1 MSAADRDDEELGS
14 AGVEAPTVA
23 VAPPSPDGLRLA
35 GEMPPVMRLSR
46 KTLAL
51 AGGAAG
57 LAVGGA
63 LLWALRSPG
72 PQEARELYEVTNP
85 NRSETITGAPA
96 DYGSR
101 PKLGPPLLDDPD
113 RPIVAAHETGETVPV
128 PLPGMAQAPA
138 EPRIAAAEQARQR
151 AEQEREAARASRLFL
166 GASSSASRSD
176 GAAQIIEQSA
186 PAAADSSPPTGAS
199 ARRAFLASG
208 DASPTESSE
217 RIVAPASPFILQAGA
232 VIPAALITGIRSD
245 LPGQISAQVTQNV
258 FDSPTGRV
266 LLIPQGARLVGE
278 YDSEIVAGQSRVLL
292 AWDRLIL
299 PGGRSIRLDRQ
310 PGADASGMAGLEDK
324 VDNHWG
330 RMLRAALISSLLG
343 VGTEISSGGDSDLV
357 RALRAGSQEGV
368 NEAGRRVV
376 ERELSVPPTLTV
388 RPGFAF
394 RVIVTR
400 DLLLEPIGPG
410 APQTSQ

>member
-1 MSAADRDDEELGS
+1 MNAPDREGEG
-14 AGVEAPTVA
+14 APVEAELCPAA
-23 VAPPSPDGLRLA
+23 VAPASPDGFRLE
-35 GEMPPVMRLSR
+35 GELPRVMRLSR

-57 LAVGGA
+57 LAIGGA
-63 LLWALRSPG
+63 LLWALRTPD
-72 PQEARELYEVTNP
+72 PKAAQELYEVTNP
-85 NRSETITGAPA
+85 NRAEAITGGPA
-96 DYGSR
+96 DYGSV
-101 PKLGPPLLDDPD
+101 PKLGPPLPGDLG
-113 RPIVAAHETGETVPV
+113 RPIVAAQNAGETVPV
-128 PLPGMAQAPA
+128 PGMAQPPVDA
-138 EPRIAAAEQARQR
+138 RVAAAEQARQR
-151 AEQEREAARASRLFL
+151 AVQEREAAQASRLFL
-166 GASSSASRSD
+166 GGSGGASLR
-176 GAAQIIEQSA
+176 E
-186 PAAADSSPPTGAS
+186 AAAEIAAVPASAEAAAEKPTIAS
-199 ARRAFLASG
+199 ARRQFMAG
-208 DASPTESSE
+208 GGRPPIESSE
-217 RIVAPASPFILQAGA
+217 PIVAPSSPFILQAGA

-258 FDSPTGRV
+258 FDSPTGRI

-278 YDSEIVAGQSRVLL
+278 YDSEVVAGQSRVLL

-343 VGTEISSGGDSDLV
+343 VGTELVSGGDGDLV
-357 RALRAGSQEGV
+357 RALRAGVQDGT
-368 NEAGRRVV
+368 NEAARRVV
-376 ERELSVPPTLTV
+376 ERELSVPPTLTI

-400 DLLLEPIGPG
+400 DLILEPVDIG
-410 APQTSQ
+410 AAR